1 MPGIIRSLAYLWV
14 FAVSF
19 TALADGDTHPD
30 FSGLYM
36 PSRDF
41 SRVKGFPMKDLPFT
55 EWARHY
61 YDEFI
66 SIYDPNKDQP
76 AFICVP
82 PGMPVSMAMVAPFPL
97 EIIQRPHDITMFFEA
112 YFQYRKIYL
121 EGYDHPAPV
130 LPTNMGYSVGHW
142 EGDTLVVETTNLAER
157 TQGTT
162 IISDEARIEERLKL
176 EKDDKGNKS
185 LVDKITLIDPKAYTE
200 NIEMTGIWNWSPD
213 TPILEYVC
221 TNEIYQQYLERV
233 RPERLKEKMKLK
245 QEQQQKK

>member
-1 MPGIIRSLAYLWV
+1 MPGFIRSAVYLCV
-14 FAVSF
+14 FLPCV
-19 TALADGDTHPD
+19 TLRADPGPHPD

-41 SRVKGFPMKDLPFT
+41 SRFKGFPMKDLPYS
-55 EWARHY
+55 EWARKY
-61 YDEFI
+61 YDAFI

-82 PGMPVSMAMVAPFPL
+82 PGMPASMALGAPFPL
-97 EIIQRPHDITMFFEA
+97 EIIQRPNDITMFFEA

-121 EGYDHPAPV
+121 QGYDRPDPV

-162 IISDEARIEERLKL
+162 IISGEARIEERMKL
-176 EKDDKGNKS
+176 ETDEKGNKS
-185 LVDKITLIDPKAYTE
+185 LVDQITLIDPKAYTK
-200 NIEMTGIWNWSPD
+200 NIDMTGIWNWSPD

-233 RPERLKEKMKLK
+233 KPERLKEKMKIK
-245 QEQQQKK
+245 QDQGQKK

>member
-1 MPGIIRSLAYLWV
+1 MPVLTRFIVCLCAFMLP
-14 FAVSF
+14 AVVY
-19 TALADGDTHPD
+19 ADAGSHPD

-41 SRVKGFPMKDLPFT
+41 SKVKGFPMKDLPYT
-55 EWARHY
+55 DWARHY
-61 YDEFI
+61 YDEFT
-66 SIYDPNKDQP
+66 SMYDPDRDQP
-76 AFICVP
+76 AFLCVP
-82 PGMPVSMAMVAPFPL
+82 PGMPVSMALAAPFPL

-121 EGYDHPAPV
+121 EGYDRPDPV

-142 EGDTLVVETTNLAER
+142 DGDTLVVETTNLAER

-162 IISDEARIEERLKL
+162 IISDEARIEERMKL
-176 EKDDKGNKS
+176 ETDAKGNKS
-185 LVDKITLIDPKAYTE
+185 LVDHITLIDPKAYTR
-200 NIEMTGIWNWSPD
+200 NIDMTGIWNWSPD

-245 QEQQQKK
+245 QKQK

>member
-1 MPGIIRSLAYLWV
+1 MPGFIRLTVCICV
-14 FAVSF
+14 FLLSAAVR
-19 TALADGDTHPD
+19 ADAGSHPD

-41 SRVKGFPMKDLPFT
+41 SRVKGFPMKDLPYT

-66 SIYDPNKDQP
+66 SIYDPDKDQP

-82 PGMPVSMAMVAPFPL
+82 PGMPGSMALGAPFPL
-97 EIIQRPHDITMFFEA
+97 EIIQRPNDITMFFEA

-121 EGYDHPAPV
+121 EGYDRPEPV

-162 IISDEARIEERLKL
+162 IISDEARIQERMKI
-176 EKDDKGNKS
+176 EIDDKGNKS
-185 LVDKITLIDPKAYTE
+185 LVDQITLIDPKAYTI
-200 NIEMTGIWNWSPD
+200 NIDMTGIWNWSPD

-233 RPERLKEKMKLK
+233 KEERLKEKMKLK
-245 QEQQQKK
+245 QEQNQ

>member
-1 MPGIIRSLAYLWV
+1 
-14 FAVSF
+14 
-19 TALADGDTHPD
+19 
-30 FSGLYM
+30 M

-41 SRVKGFPMKDLPFT
+41 SRVKGFPMKDLPYT
-55 EWARHY
+55 DWARRY
-61 YDEFI
+61 YDAFI
-66 SIYDPNKDQP
+66 SIYDPDRDQP

-82 PGMPVSMAMVAPFPL
+82 PGMPVTMSMVAPFPL
-97 EIIQRPHDITMFFEA
+97 EVIQRKSDITMFFEA

-121 EGYDHPAPV
+121 EGFPRPDPV

-162 IISDEARIEERLKL
+162 IISDQARIEERIRL
-176 EKDDKGNKS
+176 EQDDKGNKT
-185 LVDKITLIDPKAYTE
+185 LVDHYTLIDPKAYNK
-200 NIEMTGIWNWSPD
+200 NIDMTGVWVSSPD

-233 RPERLKEKMKLK
+233 KPERLKEKRKMM
-245 QEQQQKK
+245 QEKAAQQNK

>member
-1 MPGIIRSLAYLWV
+1 VFLLSAALQADPGP
-14 FAVSF
+14 
-19 TALADGDTHPD
+19 HPD

-41 SRVKGFPMKDLPFT
+41 SRFKGFPMKDLPYT
-55 EWARHY
+55 DWARRY
-61 YDEFI
+61 ADEFT

-82 PGMPVSMAMVAPFPL
+82 PGMPASMALGAPFPL
-97 EIIQRPHDITMFFEA
+97 EVIQRPNDITMFFEA

-121 EGYDHPAPV
+121 EGYDRPDPV

-142 EGDTLVVETTNLAER
+142 EGDTLVVVTGNLAER

-162 IISDEARIEERLKL
+162 ILSSAARIEERMTI
-176 EKDDKGNKS
+176 EIDDQGNKS
-185 LVDKITLIDPKAYTE
+185 LVDHITYIDPKAYTS

-233 RPERLKEKMKLK
+233 KDERLKEKLKLK
-245 QEQQQKK
+245 QEQQDRNQSQN